1 MAYGDPL
8 NPYGNPGYS
17 PPFGGLY
24 DGNTSGVG
32 DDDDDDADDGAA
44 EVISEQIL
52 DQAEAGGGDTG
63 ALSLQ
68 MPSLGNISATLTR
81 MLGFAPPPA
90 KVQKVAAKV
99 QKKVAIKA
107 PARQAKAAAR
117 PVLRLPSRPLIQ
129 PIMGPVA
136 GRNPVNSLAELKNRV
151 EWAQLASL
159 TAAPLSVGAGITTA
173 TTLPVT
179 RTGWVLDWV
188 TSQGSSGL
196 AIASLTYA
204 QQPYAIFNA
213 TPMEAWAPAAANPTP
228 IPPLYV
234 TMPATLN
241 VSITNPTAGALIAM
255 FTMSGIPDE
264 AVMTALQ
271 DVEVRRFLAN
281 RGMGLA
287 RSFQGGG

>member
-24 DGNTSGVG
+24 EGDTSGEG
-32 DDDDDDADDGAA
+32 DDDDGDEQAA
-44 EVISEQIL
+44 EIIAEQAL
-52 DQAEAGGGDTG
+52 DEAERASGDTG
-63 ALSLQ
+63 ALAFQL
-68 MPSLGNISATLTR
+68 PSMGNITSTLSR
-81 MLGFAPPPA
+81 MLGFSPPPA

-99 QKKVAIKA
+99 QRKIAVKA

-117 PVLRLPSRPLIQ
+117 PIRLPSRIMQ

-136 GRNPVNSLAELKNRV
+136 GRAPVNSLNDLKNRV
-151 EWAQLASL
+151 QWAQLASL
-159 TAAPLSVGAGITTA
+159 TGAPLTVGIGATTA

-179 RTGWVLDWV
+179 RTGWILDWV
-188 TSQGSSGL
+188 TNQGSQGL
-196 AIASLTYA
+196 VIASLTYA

-241 VSITNPTAGALIAM
+241 VSITNPTAAALIAT

-271 DVEVRRFLAN
+271 DAEVRRFLAD
-281 RGMGLA
+281 RGMQLA
-287 RSFQGGG
+287 RSYQGGG

>member
-8 NPYGNPGYS
+8 NPYGNPAYS

-24 DGNTSGVG
+24 EGNTSGV
-32 DDDDDDADDGAA
+32 DDDDDNDDQAA
-44 EVISEQIL
+44 EIIAEQTL
-52 DQAEAGGGDTG
+52 DEAERDSGDTG

-68 MPSLGNISATLTR
+68 IPSLGDITGTLSR

-90 KVQKVAAKV
+90 KVAAVQKKV
-99 QKKVAIKA
+99 QKKIAIKA

-117 PVLRLPSRPLIQ
+117 PVLRLPSRIMQ

-136 GRNPVNSLAELKNRV
+136 GRAPVNNLNELKQRV
-151 EWAQLASL
+151 QWAQLASL

-188 TSQGSSGL
+188 TNQGSQGL
-196 AIASLTYA
+196 VIASLTYA

-241 VSITNPTAGALIAM
+241 VSITNPTAAALIAT

-271 DVEVRRFLAN
+271 DAEVRRFLAD
-281 RGMGLA
+281 RGMQLA
-287 RSFQGGG
+287 RSYQGGG